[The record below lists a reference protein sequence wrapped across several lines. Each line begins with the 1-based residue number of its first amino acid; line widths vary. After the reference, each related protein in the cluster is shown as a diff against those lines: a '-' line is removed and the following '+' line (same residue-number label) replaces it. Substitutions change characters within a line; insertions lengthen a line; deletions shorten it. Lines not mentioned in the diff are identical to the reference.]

1 MLQVGSNLRPSAKS
15 VVSNSEFGLNRRML
29 ANEMEAAAAITA
41 LLKEQPV
48 FAQEIASPLL
58 VPILSYRG
66 LMLSPRESQAKLV
79 LVGGIKVFYSVRRLA
94 P

>member
-1 MLQVGSNLRPSAKS
+1 VDKNIRFSHRKVVDPLMLQVSSNLRPSAKS

-48 FAQEIASPLL
+48 
-58 VPILSYRG
+58 
-66 LMLSPRESQAKLV
+66 SPRKL
-79 LVGGIKVFYSVRRLA
+79 LRLFWFRFSLTGD
-94 P
+94 